1 MNRGQRRLH
10 AWTWTLLAI
19 VVASVSLGAL
29 LVRERASEAMG
40 DWAAKAGPR

>member
-19 VVASVSLGAL
+19 VVGGVTLGAL
-29 LVRERASEAMG
+29 MVRERTNEAMRV
-40 DWAAKAGPR
+40 WTAKAGPR